1 MSPRNAIQ
9 VEFDEISQNYYVIWQ
24 PIIMGMGGTRGE
36 ALDDLREAAHCCVD
50 TFIDISLK
58 DKNNRKED

>member
-9 VEFDEISQNYYVIWQ
+9 VKFDEMTQNYYVIWQ
-24 PIIMGMGGTRGE
+24 PIIIGMGGTRRN

-50 TFIDISLK
+50 TFIDLSL
-58 DKNNRKED
+58 DNNNNRKED